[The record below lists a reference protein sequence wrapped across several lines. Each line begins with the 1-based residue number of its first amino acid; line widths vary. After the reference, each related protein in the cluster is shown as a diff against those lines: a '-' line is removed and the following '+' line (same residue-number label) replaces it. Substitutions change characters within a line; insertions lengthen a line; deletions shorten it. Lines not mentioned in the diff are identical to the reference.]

1 MRQPDQKPVAAAA
14 APIQDAWAVVA
25 SAIVNWPE
33 HWIRKV
39 GLLLLAASCV
49 PNDPAKETRP
59 EPAPVSMS
67 TATLQ
72 RWRPHAVAQARS
84 SASTEPAPSA
94 LPEDHSGT
102 EDIALTSPFHD
113 SFDRNS
119 LGSDWISTSE
129 NWRIESGQL
138 CGQSNRNH
146 PIWLKRR
153 IPPKARI
160 SFLARARSAVGDLK
174 VEAWGNGRGF
184 AKAASYNDATGYIF
198 IFGGWKN
205 QLHVLARLNEHDDKR
220 LELRIDRTSE
230 DRKLLPVLPNVDYR
244 FVIERT
250 DGRTIVWRVNDLE
263 LFNFEDK
270 QPLRGS
276 QHDHFGFNNWEAPVC
291 FDDLLITPLPE

>member
-1 MRQPDQKPVAAAA
+1 
-14 APIQDAWAVVA
+14 VVA
-25 SAIVNWPE
+25 SVIVNWPE
-33 HWIRKV
+33 QSIQKV

-49 PNDPAKETRP
+49 PNDPPKEMRA
-59 EPAPVSMS
+59 EPTPVSAS
-67 TATLQ
+67 TVTVQ
-72 RWRPHAVAQARS
+72 RWRPHAVAQPRS
-84 SASTEPAPSA
+84 SASSDSSRSA
-94 LPEDHSGT
+94 LQPDYSGNEDL
-102 EDIALTSPFHD
+102 ELTSPFHD
-113 SFDRNS
+113 SFDRNT

-153 IPPKARI
+153 IPQKARI
-160 SFLARARSAVGDLK
+160 AWVARARSTVGDLK

-184 AKAASYNDATGYIF
+184 AKGVSYNDATGYVF
-198 IFGGWKN
+198 VFGGWKN

-230 DRKLLPVLPNVDYR
+230 DRRLQPVSPNVDYR

-250 DGRTIVWRVNDLE
+250 DGKTIVWRVNDLE

-270 QPLRGS
+270 EPLRGQ
-276 QHDHFGFNNWEAPVC
+276 QHDHFGFNNWESPVC